1 MDNPDNWW
9 QKSPQTW
16 NSHGLEWRFD
26 YNPIAVKRTITAT
39 GFTLEVPLAAPGK
52 FPSPQAWLEAWAKKN
67 KKRLPN
73 ENQEEAVT
81 LELDL
86 FSPAPPTPAVQVEV
100 VTEELTVEEERDR
113 LLLERQVER
122 AFYEAGKAL
131 AQLRERRLY
140 RSTHKTFE
148 QYCQD
153 RFGFGRHA
161 ANRLITGASVVANL
175 VSIGH
180 QNPSGE
186 TRTIGSHILP
196 TTERQVRP
204 LTQLEPEQ
212 QRSVWE
218 QAVTEAG
225 GKVPSGRIVKDIVD
239 RIRERTRI
247 PIAYQVGDVCEI
259 LVKDNPD
266 LRGMG
271 GCWCIIAEVREF
283 SCVVRAWNGE
293 YTVREENLRDLGYS
307 ATEKE
312 EMRKLSKRLVAV
324 QSLMS
329 QDAARAILSA
339 LGKLKRPYLTA
350 LESQLL
356 EVLSRDVADSPS
368 GKNIARDRAI

>member
-1 MDNPDNWW
+1 
-9 QKSPQTW
+9 
-16 NSHGLEWRFD
+16 
-26 YNPIAVKRTITAT
+26 
-39 GFTLEVPLAAPGK
+39 
-52 FPSPQAWLEAWAKKN
+52 
-67 KKRLPN
+67 
-73 ENQEEAVT
+73 
-81 LELDL
+81 
-86 FSPAPPTPAVQVEV
+86 
-100 VTEELTVEEERDR
+100 
-113 LLLERQVER
+113 
-122 AFYEAGKAL
+122 
-131 AQLRERRLY
+131 
-140 RSTHKTFE
+140 
-148 QYCQD
+148 
-153 RFGFGRHA
+153 
-161 ANRLITGASVVANL
+161 
-175 VSIGH
+175 
-180 QNPSGE
+180 
-186 TRTIGSHILP
+186 
-196 TTERQVRP
+196 
-204 LTQLEPEQ
+204 
-212 QRSVWE
+212 
-218 QAVTEAG
+218 VTEAG